1 MGLLVILSVIR
12 GFNDYFIQSI
22 TSFFPHILIE
32 GPLDEPLE
40 ETEKI
45 ITVSFDEGVILKNGD
60 FSGIMKISSD
70 ETGLESFNEFIIDGE
85 IPSSIEEI
93 AIGQLLLE
101 ELKLKKGDNV
111 QIFSMKNTIQ
121 TEMKNYTISGIFES
135 GMYQYDSSFIL
146 SRGENLYWTAI
157 YLENPLDANEYI
169 KQIDAHTISWTET
182 NSSFT
187 SAIAVNEFFA
197 VIISLFVLIIAGF
210 GIMNSILFS
219 VLTRRREISIL
230 SSLGFT
236 SRQTSIIF
244 VLQSFL
250 ISITGILAGLVVGF
264 IVLFIVQRIQIPL
277 PSDVFYMKYLPVK
290 THFSDVGLTLL
301 VELGIS
307 IFFSLIPAR
316 RASKVDPMDV
326 LKNE

>member
-22 TSFFPHILIE
+22 TSFFPHILVE
-32 GPLDEPLE
+32 GSLNEPLQD
-40 ETEKI
+40 TKKI
-45 ITVSFDEGVILKNGD
+45 INVSFDEGVILKNGE
-60 FSGIMKISSD
+60 FSGIMRISSD
-70 ETGLESFNEFIIDGE
+70 EIGLESFGEFIIDGE
-85 IPSSIEEI
+85 IPSALDEI

-101 ELKLKKGDNV
+101 ELKLQRGDSV
-111 QIFSMKNTIQ
+111 QIFSMKNNIQ
-121 TEMKNYTISGIFES
+121 TEMKNYTISGVFES

-146 SRGENLYWTAI
+146 STGDNLYWTAI
-157 YLENPLDANEYI
+157 YLQNPLDADEYI
-169 KQIDAHTISWTET
+169 KKIDGHTVSWTET

-250 ISITGILAGLVVGF
+250 ISITGILVGLIVGF
-264 IVLFIVQRIQIPL
+264 IVLFIIQRIQIPL

-290 THFSDVGLTLL
+290 THLSDVGLTLL
-301 VELGIS
+301 IELGIS
-307 IFFSLIPAR
+307 IFFSMIPAR